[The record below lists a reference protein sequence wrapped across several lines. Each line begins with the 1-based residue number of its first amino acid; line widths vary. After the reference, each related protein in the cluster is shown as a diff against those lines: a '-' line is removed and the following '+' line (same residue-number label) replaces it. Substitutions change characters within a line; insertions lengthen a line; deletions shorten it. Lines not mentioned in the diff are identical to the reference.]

1 VGDVLTTPEMTVDLP
16 LDHFVPRSYVRDE
29 RLRLGAYRELAAA
42 EDEESLESAVRS
54 LRDRYGP
61 SPGQLGNLVYSLRV
75 KLRGQ
80 RLGLR
85 SVSTD
90 GHDIVFKVDPDRLL
104 DVEELERRFSGRLR
118 VRPNRLVLRRQGEGW
133 QEELLRVLDSMAEL
147 YQSARIPTNA

>member
-1 VGDVLTTPEMTVDLP
+1 MTVDLP
-16 LDHFVPRSYVRDE
+16 LDHFVPRSYIRDE

-42 EDEESLESAVRS
+42 EDEESLESATRS

-61 SPGQLGNLVYSLRV
+61 APGQLGNLVYSLRV

-90 GHDIVFKVDPDRLL
+90 GRDLVLKVDPDRLL
-104 DVEELERRFSGRLR
+104 DVDELERRFSGRLR
-118 VRPNRLVLRRQGEGW
+118 VRPNRLMLRRQGEGW
-133 QEELLRVLDSMAEL
+133 QDELLGVFDAMGEL
-147 YQSARIPTNA
+147 YESGRITTNA